1 MIFKIVCYN
10 IFECFEE
17 VFYMNKIIL
26 ASNSPRRKELMNL
39 LQIEYETIVSQV
51 EEVID
56 RSLSESDLV
65 MDLAYQK
72 AVDIFRTHK
81 DDIVLGFDTL
91 VYLDDHIFGKPKS
104 KEEAKDMLELLSGQT
119 HTVITG
125 CAIISKGFS
134 KSFYEKTRV
143 TFYPLTTEEIDA
155 YIETNEPFDK
165 AGAYAV
171 QGFGSKFIK
180 SINGD
185 YYTVM
190 GLPLARLYHELK
202 NIKAI

>member
-1 MIFKIVCYN
+1 
-10 IFECFEE
+10 
-17 VFYMNKIIL
+17 MNKIIL

-39 LQIEYETIVSQV
+39 LNFEYEVIVSQV
-51 EEVID
+51 DEIID
-56 RSLSESDLV
+56 KTLTESELV

-91 VYLDDHIFGKPKS
+91 VYIEDHILGKPKT
-104 KEEAKDMLELLSGQT
+104 KDEAKDMLLLLSGQT

-125 CAIISKGFS
+125 CAIITKGFS

-143 TFYPLTTEEIDA
+143 TFYALTAKEIDD
-155 YIETNEPFDK
+155 YINSSEPFDK

-171 QGFGSKFIK
+171 QGLGAKFIR
-180 SINGD
+180 SIQGD
-185 YYTVM
+185 FYTVM
-190 GLPLARLYHELK
+190 GLPVSRLYHELRDNNLLK
-202 NIKAI
+202 TSEDI

>member
-1 MIFKIVCYN
+1 
-10 IFECFEE
+10 
-17 VFYMNKIIL
+17 MNKIIL

-39 LQIEYETIVSQV
+39 LNFEYEVIVSQV
-51 EEVID
+51 DEIID
-56 RSLSESDLV
+56 KTLTESELV

-91 VYLDDHIFGKPKS
+91 VYIEDHILGKPKT
-104 KEEAKDMLELLSGQT
+104 KDEAKDMLLLLSGQT

-125 CAIISKGFS
+125 CAIITKGFS

-143 TFYPLTTEEIDA
+143 TFYALTAKEIDD
-155 YIETNEPFDK
+155 YINSSEPFDK

-171 QGFGSKFIK
+171 QGLGAKFIR
-180 SINGD
+180 SIQGD
-185 YYTVM
+185 FYTVM
-190 GLPLARLYHELK
+190 GLPVSRLYHELRDNNLLK
-202 NIKAI
+202 TSEVI

>member
-1 MIFKIVCYN
+1 
-10 IFECFEE
+10 
-17 VFYMNKIIL
+17 MNKIIL

-39 LQIEYETIVSQV
+39 LNIDYEIIVSQV

-56 RSLSESDLV
+56 KTLTESDLV

-91 VYLDDHIFGKPKS
+91 VYIEDHILGKPKS
-104 KEEAKDMLELLSGQT
+104 IEEAKDMLLLLSGQT
-119 HTVITG
+119 HVVITG
-125 CAIISKGFS
+125 CAIITKGFS

-143 TFYPLTTEEIDA
+143 TFFPLTEKEIDD
-155 YIETNEPFDK
+155 YIDSKEPFDK

-171 QGFGSKFIK
+171 QGLGAKFIR

-190 GLPLARLYHELK
+190 GLPVSRLYHELK
-202 NIKAI
+202 ANNLIK

>member
-1 MIFKIVCYN
+1 
-10 IFECFEE
+10 
-17 VFYMNKIIL
+17 MNKIIL

-39 LQIEYETIVSQV
+39 LQIDYEIIVSQV
-51 EEVID
+51 DEIID
-56 RSLSESDLV
+56 KTLTESELV

-72 AVDIFRTHK
+72 AADIFKTHK
-81 DDIVLGFDTL
+81 DDVVLGFDTL
-91 VYLDDHIFGKPKS
+91 VYIEDHILGKPKT
-104 KEEAKDMLELLSGQT
+104 KEEAKDMLSLLSGQT

-143 TFYPLTTEEIDA
+143 TFYPMTNREIDE
-155 YIETNEPFDK
+155 YIATNEPFDK

-171 QGFGSKFIK
+171 QGYGSKFIK

-190 GLPLARLYHELK
+190 GLPLSRLYHELQ
-202 NIKAI
+202 NMNLL

>member
-1 MIFKIVCYN
+1 
-10 IFECFEE
+10 
-17 VFYMNKIIL
+17 MNKIIL
-26 ASNSPRRKELMNL
+26 ASNSPRRKELMDL
-39 LQIEYETIVSQV
+39 LQIEYEIIVSKV
-51 EEVID
+51 DEIID
-56 RSLSESDLV
+56 KTLTESELV

-81 DDIVLGFDTL
+81 EDVVLGFDTL
-91 VYLDDHIFGKPKS
+91 VYIEDHILGKPKT
-104 KEEAKDMLELLSGQT
+104 KEEAKNMLELLSGQT

-125 CAIISKGFS
+125 CAIISKGYS

-143 TFYPLTTEEIDA
+143 SFYPLTKEEIEE
-155 YIETNEPFDK
+155 YIATNEPFDK

-171 QGFGSKFIK
+171 QGFGAKFIR

-190 GLPLARLYHELK
+190 GLPLSRLYHELQ